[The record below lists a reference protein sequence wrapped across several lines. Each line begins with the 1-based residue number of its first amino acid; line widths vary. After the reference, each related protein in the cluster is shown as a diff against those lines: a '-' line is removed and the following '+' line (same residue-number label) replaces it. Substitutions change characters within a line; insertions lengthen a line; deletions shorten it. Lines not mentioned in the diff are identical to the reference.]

1 MIDNTD
7 AIKASG
13 IIRRIDDLGRMVIP
27 KEMRRSQR
35 WRESDPI
42 EIIPLKSGDVLL
54 RKYSH
59 MEGIELLTSYAAK
72 CLSSML
78 NDISV
83 LVCDRTKAISGVGKD
98 FSKLVGHQVCDWW
111 MDKIIESTDPQLIQP
126 PIPLFD
132 EHIEQRKTYR
142 SQVLSPIILDGS
154 PIGAV
159 ILVSEKRDMQQRD
172 LIAAETAAR
181 LITANLEL

>member
-1 MIDNTD
+1 MIDNID

-13 IIRRIDDLGRMVIP
+13 IIRHIDDLGRVVIP
-27 KEMRRSQR
+27 KEIRRTQR
-35 WRESDPI
+35 WREGDPI
-42 EIIPLKSGDVLL
+42 EILSLKNGDVLL

-59 MEGIELLTSYAAK
+59 IEEIELLSSYAAK

-78 NDISV
+78 NNISV

-98 FSKLVGHQVCDWW
+98 FSNLVGHQVCDWW
-111 MDKIIESTDPQLIQP
+111 MDKIIESTGPQLIQP

-142 SQVLSPIILDGS
+142 SQALAPIIVDSS

-159 ILVSEKRDMQQRD
+159 ILVSEKRDLLQRD

-181 LITANLEL
+181 LIASNLES